1 MNSVHYSGAVTGNES
16 ARRHTRDDVAET
28 ALRILDDY
36 GLPDLTMRRLAAAL
50 DVQASALYW
59 HFPNKQT
66 LLAELADRIVG
77 RAAVPAAGA
86 GADWP
91 DRVRGEAAA
100 LRDALLAYRD
110 GAEVVASTAA
120 LGLGG
125 APAQQRLEAA
135 VRSGGFDDETAA
147 RAATALLHFVLGHVS
162 HEQQR
167 MQFDSIGVLAT
178 GEAADPLDE
187 TDSAA
192 AFAFG
197 VDLLVGGLHRLRDAS
212 APAAADR
219 PEEISRSRT

>member
-1 MNSVHYSGAVTGNES
+1 
-16 ARRHTRDDVAET
+16 VAET

-50 DVQASALYW
+50 DVQPSALYW

-66 LLAELADRIVG
+66 LLAELADRIVA
-77 RAAVPAAGA
+77 RAAGA
-86 GADWP
+86 GVDPAHAGAACWP
-91 DRVRGEAAA
+91 DHLRAESAA

-110 GAEVVASTAA
+110 GAEVVASTYA
-120 LGLGG
+120 LGLGDG
-125 APAQQRLEAA
+125 AAQRRLAEGAA
-135 VRSGGFDDETAA
+135 SGGFDVETSD

-178 GEAADPLDE
+178 GEAADPLDVSE
-187 TDSAA
+187 SAE

-197 VDLLVGGLHRLRDAS
+197 VDLLVSGLERLAERAG
-212 APAAADR
+212 APL
-219 PEEISRSRT
+219 SRSRT

>member
-1 MNSVHYSGAVTGNES
+1 MTGNES
-16 ARRHTRDDVAET
+16 GRRHTRDDVAET

-50 DVQASALYW
+50 DVQPSALYW

-66 LLAELADRIVG
+66 LLAELADRIVARG
-77 RAAVPAAGA
+77 AAPSSAAAGL
-86 GADWP
+86 GWP
-91 DRVRGEAAA
+91 DRLRAEAAA

-110 GAEVVASTAA
+110 GAEVVASTYA
-120 LGLGG
+120 LGLGD
-125 APAQQRLEAA
+125 AAAQRRLAEAA
-135 VRSGGFDDETAA
+135 AAGGFDAETSD

-178 GEAADPLDE
+178 GQAADPLDRS
-187 TDSAA
+187 DSAA

-197 VDLLVGGLHRLRDAS
+197 ADLLVGGLERL
-212 APAAADR
+212 APGRTPAGGTGG
-219 PEEISRSRT
+219 EVSRSRT